1 VVDSPIRRPAAALPL
16 FAVLLA
22 GCGGAGDRKPVF
34 PVHGKLLVDNKPAVK
49 AVVCFHPLGP
59 DGPAT
64 GPNVLRPQGVV
75 AEDGSFQLTSYD
87 RHDGAPAGKYAVTV
101 IWRTES
107 KTSDDNQQ
115 DLLPPRY
122 LHPAAS
128 RLTAEVREG
137 PTDLPAF
144 NLSRK

>member
-1 VVDSPIRRPAAALPL
+1 VVESPILRPRAALPL

-22 GCGGAGDRKPVF
+22 GCGGGGDRKPVF
-34 PVHGKLLVDNKPAVK
+34 PVHGKLLVDSKPAAK

-59 DGPAT
+59 DGPVT
-64 GPNVLRPQGVV
+64 GAGVPRPQGVV
-75 AEDGSFQLTSYD
+75 AEDGSFQLTTYD
-87 RHDGAPAGKYAVTV
+87 RNDGAPAGKYAVTV
-101 IWRTES
+101 VWRTEP
-107 KTSDDNQQ
+107 KGGDDNQQ

-122 LHPAAS
+122 VHPATS
-128 RLTAEVREG
+128 RLAAEVREG